1 MRLAKILPLILFP
14 FVSFSQTNKPMTPVQ
29 KVEQAYLNDT
39 TYQKDELNHEIMN
52 IVIHSPKG
60 LVIAQGSLKNNKRE
74 GTWRE
79 YNNQGMFTTITEY
92 HIGMKHGA
100 SVHFGNNNNL
110 MDDETYSKDSLN
122 GPKITYN
129 NGGKIK
135 VTEHYVNGVL
145 DGDKK
150 AYYDNGK
157 VQEESTYINGQRN
170 GMAKW
175 YFQTGTPS
183 IEYNYKMGELN
194 GASKEY
200 FSNGLISKE
209 GNYLKD
215 AEDGEWK
222 IYNDSILVKK
232 IIYKNGVT
240 IKEQEINKEKK

>member
-1 MRLAKILPLILFP
+1 MKISIYLLLLSIPL
-14 FVSFSQTNKPMTPVQ
+14 VGQSQSIKSTTPTQ
-29 KVEQAYLNDT
+29 RVEQAYLNDT
-39 TYQKDELNHEIMN
+39 TFQKDALNYELINVI
-52 IVIHSPKG
+52 IHSPKG
-60 LVIAQGSLKNNKRE
+60 IVIAQGSLKNKKRE

-79 YNNQGMFTTITEY
+79 YNNQGLFANITEY
-92 HIGMKHGA
+92 HNGIKHGA
-100 SVHFGNNNNL
+100 SIKFGMNNL
-110 MDDETYSKDSLN
+110 VVTDETYTRDSLN
-122 GPKITYN
+122 GIKLTFN
-129 NGGKIK
+129 SGGKIK
-135 VTEHYVNGVL
+135 ITENYVNGVL

-157 VQEESTYINGQRN
+157 VQEESTYRNGQRN
-170 GMAKW
+170 GIAKW